1 MTKFDGHFCNKY
13 GSYKTHLFLSKKAE
27 RIYSNSDPLVI
38 YECEFDIENCNGDI
52 IGSEFRYAGDGVVTT
67 QDYTRR
73 YNWITA
79 EEVNELLEAEADELA
94 ETVANDYYWT
104 LDSWGSEYPPEN
116 ADEII
121 AAANEKIL
129 DFAKVGNWNDECE
142 IEAFSEKLWE
152 TYCSNGTI

>member
-1 MTKFDGHFCNKY
+1 MTKFDGHYCNKY
-13 GSYKTHLFLSKKAE
+13 GSDKTHLFLSKKAE
-27 RIYSNSDPLVI
+27 RICSNSDPLNI
-38 YECEFDIENCNGDI
+38 YEREFDIKNCNGDI
-52 IGSEFRYAGDGVVTT
+52 IGSEFRYAVDGVITT

-73 YNWITA
+73 YNWVTA
-79 EEVNELLEAEADELA
+79 VELNELLEAEADANA
-94 ETVANDYYWT
+94 ETAAMEYYWT

-129 DFAKVGNWNDECE
+129 DFAKNGNWKDEYE

-152 TYCSNGTI
+152 TYCNNGTI